1 MNAKTSRPDRKGG
14 NRRQREPS
22 EFSEAT
28 LSVDR
33 VTRVVKGGRRM
44 RFRAIVVVG
53 NKKGKVGLG
62 TGKATEVQAA
72 VKKASAAAKRA
83 MIRVPIIKDTI
94 PHMVELKFKAA
105 RIRIMPALPG
115 TGVIAGGA
123 LRVILDQAGVKNVL
137 SKRFGTRNKLVNA
150 QTAMMALARLRGS
163 ASTGPEA
170 MPAAVMGP
178 DGTPKKLLSDDV
190 MKGAG
195 QVFVP
200 GAAPGEVR
208 SGGLGLTELTKEQ
221 AAAQR
226 DIHRKGKDI

>member
-1 MNAKTSRPDRKGG
+1 MAKTSRPDRKRGDR

-72 VKKASAAAKRA
+72 VKKAAAAAKRA
-83 MIRVPIIKDTI
+83 MIRVPIVNETI
-94 PHMVELKFKAA
+94 PHSVELKFKAA

-150 QTAMMALARLRGS
+150 QTAMMALGRLRG
-163 ASTGPEA
+163 TGSPMTE
-170 MPAAVMGP
+170 AAVAVEVAS
-178 DGTPKKLLSDDV
+178 DDKKPKLSDEV

-200 GAAPGEVR
+200 GVTDEVR
-208 SGGLGLTELTKEQ
+208 AGGLALTEMTKEEVEK
-221 AAAQR
+221 QR
-226 DIHRKGKDI
+226 DVHRKGKIE

>member
-1 MNAKTSRPDRKGG
+1 
-14 NRRQREPS
+14 
-22 EFSEAT
+22 
-28 LSVDR
+28 
-33 VTRVVKGGRRM
+33 M

-83 MIRVPIIKDTI
+83 MIRVPIVKDTI

-105 RIRIMPALPG
+105 RIRIMPAMPG

-150 QTAMMALARLRGS
+150 QTAMMALGRLRG
-163 ASTGPEA
+163 TGSQTVEA
-170 MPAAVMGP
+170 VIVEPISPLSGE
-178 DGTPKKLLSDDV
+178 KKMSDEV
-190 MKGAG
+190 MKGSG

-200 GAAPGEVR
+200 GVTDEVR
-208 SGGLGLTELTKEQ
+208 SGGLGLTELTKEE
-221 AAAQR
+221 AAKQR
-226 DIHRKGKDI
+226 DIHRKGKIE